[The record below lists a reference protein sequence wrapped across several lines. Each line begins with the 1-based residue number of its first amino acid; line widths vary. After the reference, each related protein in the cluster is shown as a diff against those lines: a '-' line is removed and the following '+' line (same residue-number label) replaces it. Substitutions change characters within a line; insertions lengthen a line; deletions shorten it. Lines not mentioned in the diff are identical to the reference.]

1 MHSAV
6 NDLIFPAAKAVGDGH
21 AAPTD
26 QANEEIDQQ
35 TGNGTGSTHRGDV
48 HAPQNCPTTTRSA
61 ALKSSCKTLVRI
73 MGMVN
78 RMIFGNRGPS
88 SMFLFV
94 WFK

>member
-1 MHSAV
+1 MKILMLGDIV
-6 NDLIFPAAKAVGDGH
+6 GGAA
-21 AAPTD
+21 TD
-26 QANEEIDQQ
+26 
-35 TGNGTGSTHRGDV
+35 TL
-48 HAPQNCPTTTRSA
+48 PQNCPTTTRSA